1 MNIKYMNSKKNGKKI
16 EEFNFNKVNNSS
28 VISQIGG
35 IIKKHINLK
44 IVGYGFMMASI
55 DLLVFPFMK
64 LYSIGKIKTLWFMGF
79 AMIVYGMQP
88 WIFLQSLQYES
99 MTIMNLYWDLSS
111 DLLVTLMGLFVFK
124 EEIGYYKKI
133 GMVFTVLAL
142 FFMSYEDVKKK

>member
-1 MNIKYMNSKKNGKKI
+1 MNNRKNGKKI
-16 EEFNFNKVNNSS
+16 EEFNFNKINNSS
-28 VISQIGG
+28 VMSQIGG
-35 IIKKHINLK
+35 IIKNHINLK

-64 LYSIGKIKTLWFMGF
+64 LYSIGKIKSLWFMVF
-79 AMIVYGMQP
+79 AMIIYALQP
-88 WIFLQSLQYES
+88 WIFLNSLKYET

-133 GMVFTVLAL
+133 GIVFTVLAL